1 MQRPAVGARG
11 GINMHPADLV
21 SGIVITP
28 DPHPNP
34 ADLYVPR
41 HGKNLTNPQG
51 QRAKAVSS
59 RACCTAIGLA
69 SSGAAG
75 SSLEDPRAG
84 CRNDV
89 IVAAPSPDDPYT
101 GFNFR
106 VEIEGISRAAFSEV
120 GGLESETAVIEYRV
134 GGERNTVRKL
144 PGLTKYANIVL
155 RRGIT
160 QDAELWNWQ
169 KNIIEGKADRR
180 NGSIILLD
188 DEGNAV
194 VRWNFV
200 RGWIC
205 KWEGPDL
212 NASANEVA
220 IETIAIA
227 HEGLEL
233 A

>member
-1 MQRPAVGARG
+1 
-11 GINMHPADLV
+11 
-21 SGIVITP
+21 
-28 DPHPNP
+28 
-34 ADLYVPR
+34 
-41 HGKNLTNPQG
+41 
-51 QRAKAVSS
+51 
-59 RACCTAIGLA
+59 
-69 SSGAAG
+69 
-75 SSLEDPRAG
+75 
-84 CRNDV
+84 V
-89 IVAAPSPDDPYT
+89 IVAAPSRDDPYT
-101 GFNFR
+101 RFNFR
-106 VEIEGISRAAFSEV
+106 VEIEGISLAAFTEV

-134 GGERNTVRKL
+134 GGEPTTVRKL

-180 NGSIILLD
+180 NGSIVLLD
-188 DEGNAV
+188 DAGNVV

-220 IETIAIA
+220 IETIVIA